1 VKHLS
6 TTALHPV
13 SPHPSDPNRPSFPVG
28 IVPSPQP
35 TGLTCHPH
43 HNAQM
48 LDLLIYSPYFGVGM
62 DLDLDEITRGLRDV
76 TILFS
81 DGRSVLSYFEEK
93 GRIGLR
99 YSEEL
104 GRRTVNAVLY
114 CYTDVDEC
122 YWEKWRS
129 THPVPLLLFWVA
141 SEKAKYVRG
150 KIMEIRHMRGVDAV
164 RAYIGLALFIFK
176 HRDYR

>member
-1 VKHLS
+1 
-6 TTALHPV
+6 
-13 SPHPSDPNRPSFPVG
+13 
-28 IVPSPQP
+28 
-35 TGLTCHPH
+35 
-43 HNAQM
+43 M